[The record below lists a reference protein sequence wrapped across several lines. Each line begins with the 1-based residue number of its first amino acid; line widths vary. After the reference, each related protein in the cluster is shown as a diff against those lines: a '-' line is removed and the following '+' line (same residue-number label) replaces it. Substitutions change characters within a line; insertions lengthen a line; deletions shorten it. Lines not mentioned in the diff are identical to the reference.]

1 MLAAVVVVA
10 AAAGCAAESPEG
22 GPVGSEFDVARQQVS
37 ASPCP
42 RFAEELLPH
51 YISVTSA
58 TELLVDGH
66 AAQSFT
72 VVTAAANQDAGDE
85 PNIAFTVR
93 ESWTSTEGA
102 VAPPI
107 AYRLWAHDDEI
118 VGMATTSFA
127 FDTPTLGTD
136 CSYGWLVSGSRL

>member
-1 MLAAVVVVA
+1 MLALALA
-10 AAAGCAAESPEG
+10 LAGCAAESPEG
-22 GPVGSEFDVARQQVS
+22 GPVGSEFDVARVQVS

-58 TELLVDGH
+58 SELLVDGH
-66 AAQSFT
+66 AAQSVA
-72 VVTAAANQDAGDE
+72 VVAADANQDAGDE

-102 VAPPI
+102 AAPPI
-107 AYRLWAHDDEI
+107 AYRLWAHEDEI

-136 CSYGWLVSGSRL
+136 CSYGWLVSGARL

>member
-1 MLAAVVVVA
+1 MKLVICLIAL
-10 AAAGCAAESPEG
+10 AGCAADG
-22 GPVGSEFDVARQQVS
+22 ATAGPVGSAYQITRLQVS

-72 VVTAAANQDAGDE
+72 VVTADANQDAGDE

-107 AYRLWAHDDEI
+107 AYRLWAHEDEI

>member
-1 MLAAVVVVA
+1 MLVLALVLAL
-10 AAAGCAAESPEG
+10 AGCAAESPEG
-22 GPVGSEFDVARQQVS
+22 GPVGSEFDVARVQVS

-42 RFAEELLPH
+42 RFAEEQLAH
-51 YISVTSA
+51 YIIVTSER
-58 TELLVDGH
+58 ELLVDGH
-66 AAQSFT
+66 AAQSIT
-72 VVTAAANQDAGDE
+72 VIPTAAIQDAGDE

-118 VGMATTSFA
+118 AGMATTSFA